1 MRSMVLSVAAG
12 TLALAACAGSRMA
25 VAPPELPP
33 AAEATPAPVTEG
45 MRRAPETTAE
55 TAPAAALAPAA
66 VTDSLRS
73 AAAPEV
79 TATPTDAGFE
89 TTVRPL
95 LARTC
100 TPCHVPGG
108 KMYDRMPFDQPKIVQ
123 EFQAGILR
131 RLKVAEER
139 QAVEDWLKTTA
150 AR

>member
-1 MRSMVLSVAAG
+1 MKSMVLSVATGA
-12 TLALAACAGSRMA
+12 LAVAACAASRVA
-25 VAPPELPP
+25 VAPAVPPP
-33 AAEATPAPVTEG
+33 AADAAS
-45 MRRAPETTAE
+45 
-55 TAPAAALAPAA
+55 APAAEEMQSPPETAVAAAPVAEP
-66 VTDSLRS
+66 LRS
-73 AAAPEV
+73 ASPEATAA
-79 TATPTDAGFE
+79 PTDAAFE

-139 QAVEDWLKTTA
+139 QAVEDWLKTAA